1 MQGHVGRNPTN
12 VTLSEPMRAHDMTD
26 FDAQAGREMPTG
38 ADRTREQVVSDE
50 DDLVDGLRGLA
61 EMVAGAQSL
70 DDMLA
75 EVAAFAA
82 QAIPG
87 VDGAG
92 ATLIRP
98 MGATMGVA
106 AWAVTAPFVR
116 EIDLVQYETLQEGPC
131 ITCMQDRVPVI
142 SGSLGGDPRWPRF
155 GGRVG
160 RMGVSSSL
168 SLPLLIADQVVG
180 SLNCYAYDQD
190 VFGEHAMRLGSQFA
204 RPAAVSVYNAHII
217 NDAKDKANQL
227 QRALDTRGVIEQAIG
242 LIRGRSGVTTE
253 EAFDRLRQISQTENT
268 KLHEVAR
275 RLVEE
280 AVARARHRPS

>member
-1 MQGHVGRNPTN
+1 
-12 VTLSEPMRAHDMTD
+12 MRAHDMTD

-180 SLNCYAYDQD
+180 SLNCYAYEQD

-204 RPAAVSVYNAHII
+204 RPAAVSVYNAYII